1 MSSQVP
7 EKILRLARA
16 VRDAGGRALLVGGCV
31 RDRLLGRGV
40 KDWDVEVYRIEPLAL
55 RALLERFGRVNVVGE
70 AFTVY
75 KLGQDLDV
83 SLPRRERKTGR
94 GHRAFYIEG
103 DPSMSF
109 ADAARRRDFTVNAIL
124 EDPLTNEVIDPF
136 GGRSDIEARRLRA
149 VSPETFVE
157 DSLRVLRAAQFAAR
171 FDFRVDPETIEL
183 CRSIDLTDLPAERVW
198 GELEKILLHATKPS
212 VGFEWLDQLG
222 ATEQL
227 FPEIAALKGVPQ
239 EDEWHPEGPV
249 DVHTRLTCDRAR
261 ELIEDLDY
269 ARQVT
274 VMLAALCHDFGKPST
289 TEFVEGRIR
298 SCGHDEAGVAPTVS
312 LLERLKVYTL
322 EGFDV
327 RTQVV
332 ALVRDHL
339 KPGEFYRTREEISD
353 GAFRRLARRCELELL
368 YRVAKA
374 DTLGRNA
381 PWVPRERW
389 FNSDAQ
395 EWFIERARELS
406 IERKAPAP
414 ILLGRHLLEMG
425 LKPSPLF
432 GEVTRAVY
440 EMQLDNRVRT
450 LEEAQEAARKLL
462 ESETGGSD
470 SGQSGGSDSQ
480 TNAETDGL

>member
-1 MSSQVP
+1 MTSPVP

-31 RDRLLGRGV
+31 RDRLMGCEV
-40 KDWDVEVYRIEPLAL
+40 KDWDVEVYGVEPASL

-75 KLGQDLDV
+75 KLGKDLDV

-109 ADAARRRDFTVNAIL
+109 EEAARRRDFTVNAIL
-124 EDPLTNEVIDPF
+124 EDPLAEEIIDPF
-136 GGRSDIEARRLRA
+136 DGRQDIEARRLRA
-149 VSPETFVE
+149 VAPDTFVE

-171 FDFRVDPETIEL
+171 FRFDVEPETIEL
-183 CRSIDLTDLPAERVW
+183 CRRIDLTDLPSERIW
-198 GELEKILLHATKPS
+198 GELEKILLIAERPS
-212 VGFEWLDQLG
+212 IGFEWLDRLN
-222 ATEQL
+222 ATAQL
-227 FPEIAALKGVPQ
+227 FPEIEALKGVPQ
-239 EDEWHPEGPV
+239 EPEWHPEG
-249 DVHTRLTCDRAR
+249 DVFIHTLLVCDRAR
-261 ELIEDLDY
+261 ELISDLDH
-269 ARQVT
+269 ARRVT
-274 VMLAALCHDFGKPST
+274 LMLAALCHDFGKPAT
-289 TEFVEGRIR
+289 TEFIEGRMR
-298 SCGHDEAGVAPTVS
+298 SRGHEDAGILPTLA
-312 LLERLKVYTL
+312 LLDRLKLFTL
-322 EGFDV
+322 DGYDV
-327 RTQVV
+327 RAQTV

-339 KPGEFYRTREEISD
+339 KPGEFHRTREEITD

-374 DTLGRNA
+374 DSLGRNA

-389 FNSDAQ
+389 FTADAQ
-395 EWFIERARELS
+395 EWFIARARELS

-414 ILLGRHLLEMG
+414 ILMGRHLLEMG
-425 LKPSPLF
+425 VEPSPLV

-450 LEEAQEAARKLL
+450 LEEAKDEARKLV
-462 ESETGGSD
+462 EEHGRGD
-470 SGQSGGSDSQ
+470 S
-480 TNAETDGL
+480 